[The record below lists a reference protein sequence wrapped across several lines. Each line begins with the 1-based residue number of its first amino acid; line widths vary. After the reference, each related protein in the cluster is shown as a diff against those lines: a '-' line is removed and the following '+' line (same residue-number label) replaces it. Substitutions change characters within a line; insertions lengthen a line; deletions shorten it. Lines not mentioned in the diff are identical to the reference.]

1 MMTPSIFGENLFD
14 DLFDED
20 FLMDDAWDRELD
32 RRMKKLE
39 KQEDRNPLFGKNAKN
54 LMKTDV
60 KELDD
65 GYEVDVDL
73 PGFQKDE
80 IHVKLEDGYITIAAS
95 KGLDKDEKE
104 KKTGKYLRKERYEGA
119 VSRSFYVGDAY
130 EQKDLKAKFE
140 NGILS
145 ITLPKK
151 DQKKLDS
158 ENYIEIE

>member
-80 IHVKLEDGYITIAAS
+80 IHVKLEDGYITIVAS